1 MTTMIDKCEKW
12 YENEQEL
19 INLLKENSR
28 RSVSDLAKN
37 LGLSR
42 ATVQQ
47 GIERLE
53 RKGIIQ
59 GYTVKINPHYQQQQV
74 SAYIMISIISQKTP
88 DIVRQIQKHPQLD
101 MLCTIS
107 GQYDL
112 MAMVTESTTE
122 ALDRAIDSIAA
133 LDGVEKTLSHIV
145 LSRKK
150 T

>member
-1 MTTMIDKCEKW
+1 MK
-12 YENEQEL
+12 NEQEL

-150 T
+150 ALAS

>member
-1 MTTMIDKCEKW
+1 MKNEK
-12 YENEQEL
+12 EL

-47 GIERLE
+47 GIENLE
-53 RKGIIQ
+53 RKGVIQ

-150 T
+150 DLAS

>member
-1 MTTMIDKCEKW
+1 MKNEK
-12 YENEQEL
+12 EL

-150 T
+150 DLASW

>member
-1 MTTMIDKCEKW
+1 MK
-12 YENEQEL
+12 NEQDL
-19 INLLKENSR
+19 INLLKEYSR
-28 RSVSDLAKN
+28 RTVSDLAKN

-145 LSRKK
+145 LTRKK
-150 T
+150 DLAS